1 MSQERERS
9 DALEQDKETFEK
21 KCRDMESKVLSLQ
34 ADIEDKDEKLIEN
47 ERIRKQVRKTRVKPC
62 N

>member
-47 ERIRKQVRKTRVKPC
+47 ERIRKQVRET
-62 N
+62 